1 MTLYILNYNSYY
13 NRIVKKYNTT
23 QEYLDNVEVIYTLI
37 DADFNPNDNVNA
49 SHTFGW
55 SSNYNN
61 FLTGDNYTG
70 RGNYMIAVDD
80 NKDIVSRWFILDSVR
95 VRDGQWTLSLR
106 RDLIAEYYEAV
117 VDAPC
122 FIEKATLSLDDPMI
136 YNSENMTY
144 NQIKTNEILLQD
156 KSKCPWI
163 VGYYAKN
170 AEDLQGT
177 VKTNELVDVPA
188 INIDTPINNWVYS
201 QYQENPFLGISKKT
215 DYEIRVANS
224 SAAAGAGYKFLI
236 DSNSGSTEPYF
247 DNSLRYESLKTGPDV
262 VIIDAN
268 IENYLITNN
277 NILTNMKNSIPSY
290 APIATQEDVNEL
302 LSFNGQLIR
311 DTNGEVYLVDIYS
324 ERDVT
329 STYSVTSGILFN
341 YLKDMTSTLTY
352 EKGLTSGT
360 SHLRGSKIFTGSVG
374 NGTFKLKIVTSA
386 YRVGLTRQEQYELKY
401 DLTSSTK
408 IITEDAPYNL
418 FAIPYGE
425 ITIVD
430 EVNNR
435 TFTTSADIG
444 LNTAS
449 TIQGLETTSNIYDLQ
464 LVPFC
469 PVQELITDDKV
480 ITVDKA
486 NQFSLITFG
495 EGETLEVRGI
505 IFNVSRSTFDFN
517 IPYNISIG
525 TTALERKVNNECDKW
540 RLTSPNYSNYFDFS
554 VEKNNGVQ
562 YFNVDISYKPYTP
575 YIHINPN
582 FDGLYGYDDNSP
594 RGLVLGGDFS
604 LSQIVNDWQEYQIQN
619 KNFQNIFDRQIQNME
634 VKNNIQ
640 RTTDIVSAVTG
651 TIQGTSSGAVSGAM
665 MSGGSPIGAI
675 VGGVVGAGA
684 SLAGGIADI
693 KMNEQLRNEAL
704 DYAKD
709 MYSYNLGN
717 IQALPQTL
725 SKVSSFNANNKIF
738 PVLEYYT
745 ATDIEKEALKDKI
758 KYNGMT
764 VMRIGKINDFIDYN
778 DYSYT
783 KGKLIRLN
791 LEDWGGED
799 YHILNSIAYETNLGF
814 FIKKEDTN

>member
-1 MTLYILNYNSYY
+1 MTLYVLNYNNYY
-13 NRIVKKYNTT
+13 NRIVKKYNTVR
-23 QEYLDNVEVIYTLI
+23 EYLDNVEVIYTLK
-37 DADFNPNDNVNA
+37 DTNFNPNDNVNTT
-49 SHTFGW
+49 HTFGW
-55 SSNYNN
+55 SLS
-61 FLTGDNYTG
+61 TDNYEG
-70 RGNYMIAVDD
+70 DGNYLLVVDEEE
-80 NKDIVSRWFILDSVR
+80 NIVSRWFLLDSA
-95 VRDGQWTLSLR
+95 RDTGGQWTCSLR
-106 RDLIAEYYEAV
+106 RDVIADHYEAV
-117 VDAPC
+117 INAPC
-122 FIEKATLSLDDPMI
+122 FIEKGSLSINDPMI
-136 YNSENMTY
+136 FNSENMTY

-156 KSKCPWI
+156 RSKCPWI
-163 VGYYAKN
+163 IGYYAKN
-170 AEDLQGT
+170 AEDLRGT

-188 INIDTPINNWVYS
+188 INIDTPINNWIYS
-201 QYQENPFLGISKKT
+201 QYQESPFLGISKKT
-215 DYEIRVANS
+215 DYVIRVANY
-224 SAAAGAGYKFLI
+224 SAATGLGYKYYI
-236 DSNSGSTEPYF
+236 NSETGDTDADF
-247 DNSLRYESLKTGPDV
+247 DESLRYESLKTGPDV
-262 VIIDAN
+262 TIISSN
-268 IENYLITNN
+268 IEDYFATNS
-277 NILTNMKNSIPSY
+277 NIFTSMRNSIPNY
-290 APIATQEDVNEL
+290 APIATQDDVNEL

-311 DTNGEVYLVDIYS
+311 DTNGEVYLVNVYT
-324 ERDVT
+324 EKDVT
-329 STYSVTSGILFN
+329 NTYSITTGNLFN
-341 YLKDMTSTLTY
+341 YLRDMTSTLTY
-352 EKGLTSGT
+352 QKGLTHGT
-360 SHLRGSKIFTGSVG
+360 SHLKGSKIFTGSVG
-374 NGTFKLKIVTSA
+374 NGTFKLQITTSA

-430 EVNNR
+430 TVNNR
-435 TFTTSADIG
+435 TFTTSANIG

-464 LVPFC
+464 LVPYC
-469 PVQELITDDKV
+469 PIQELITDDKE
-480 ITVDKA
+480 ITVTKG

-495 EGETLEVRGI
+495 EGAELEVRGI
-505 IFNVSRSTFDFN
+505 IFNVAKSTFDFN

-562 YFNVDISYKPYTP
+562 YFNVDISYKPFTP

-604 LSQIVNDWQEYQIQN
+604 LSQIVNNWQQYQIQN

-640 RTTDIVSAVTG
+640 RTTDVISAITG
-651 TIQGTSSGAVSGAM
+651 VVQGTSSGAVSGAM
-665 MSGGSPIGAI
+665 MSAGNPIGAAI
-675 VGGVVGAGA
+675 GGVVGAGA

-693 KMNEQLRNEAL
+693 KINEQLRNEAL
-704 DYAKD
+704 DYTKD
-709 MYSYNLGN
+709 MFGYNLGN

-745 ATDIEKEALKDKI
+745 ATEIEKEALKDKI

-764 VMRIGKINDFIDYN
+764 VMRIDYINSFIKEEETYV
-778 DYSYT
+778 
-783 KGKLIRLN
+783 KGKLIRLEGIN
-791 LEDWGGED
+791 ED
-799 YHILNSIAYETNLGF
+799 YHILNTIGSEVNLGF
-814 FIKKEDTN
+814 FIKKEDTE